1 MQWSPDSSILHDH
14 YMVLQLH
21 IKNQCPEQTCF
32 LPLTPRCGV
41 ARVIKLIGS
50 NPAIIPRLEEQ
61 VVFELGSEVSAATSM
76 DWPVFTAIS
85 E

>member
-1 MQWSPDSSILHDH
+1 
-14 YMVLQLH
+14 MVLQLC
-21 IKNQCPEQTCF
+21 IKNQRPEQTCF

-41 ARVIKLIGS
+41 AKVIKLIGS

-61 VVFELGSEVSAATSM
+61 AVFEFGGEVSAATSM
-76 DWPVFTAIS
+76 DWPVFTAFS